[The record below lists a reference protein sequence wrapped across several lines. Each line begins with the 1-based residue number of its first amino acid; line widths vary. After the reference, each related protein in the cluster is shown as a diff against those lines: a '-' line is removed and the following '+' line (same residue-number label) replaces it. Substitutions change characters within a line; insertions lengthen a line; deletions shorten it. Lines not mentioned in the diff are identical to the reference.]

1 MNKNNFNEKVN
12 KSTSK
17 FPSNIKMENKLK
29 NIGIVMKENNA
40 HKEVKIIDKAT
51 FPCTSFVA

>member
-29 NIGIVMKENNA
+29 NIGIVMKESKA